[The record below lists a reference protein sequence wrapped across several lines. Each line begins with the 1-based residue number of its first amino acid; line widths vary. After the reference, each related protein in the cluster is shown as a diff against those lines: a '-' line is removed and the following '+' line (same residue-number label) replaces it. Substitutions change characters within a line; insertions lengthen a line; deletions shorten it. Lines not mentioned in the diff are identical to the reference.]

1 MRDANGALGAPWCC
15 KINSQLHLFVLFCF
29 VSCNPCPGHG
39 SLLEKQLFSQI
50 VSSPLQSVLSF
61 SVNNAQGPHLKNN
74 SYPFCFHARK
84 LASCQHRACALPPRT
99 AKLNQRIFVF
109 PLKSWEDEPVFTAM
123 PNSFQRAFL
132 SCSLLVS
139 VIFHNLTRMYFSSPT
154 PHQPTSI
161 SSSDL
166 TS

>member
-39 SLLEKQLFSQI
+39 EPPRKAIVFPNCFKPSPVSLILL
-50 VSSPLQSVLSF
+50 
-61 SVNNAQGPHLKNN
+61 VNNAQGPHLKNN